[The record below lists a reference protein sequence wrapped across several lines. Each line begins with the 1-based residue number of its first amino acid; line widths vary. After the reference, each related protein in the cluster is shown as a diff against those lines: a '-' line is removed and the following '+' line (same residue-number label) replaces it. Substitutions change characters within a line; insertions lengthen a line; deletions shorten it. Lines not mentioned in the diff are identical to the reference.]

1 MKTDKF
7 HDKLLGMSWGNLRQL
22 QAATIDQVNTLDAR
36 LRRLR
41 VREQMIL
48 DELVRR
54 AEQDLDALKSLAT
67 TGEAASRGEPG
78 HA

>member
-54 AEQDLDALKSLAT
+54 AEQDLEALKSQAV
-67 TGEAASRGEPG
+67 AV
-78 HA
+78 